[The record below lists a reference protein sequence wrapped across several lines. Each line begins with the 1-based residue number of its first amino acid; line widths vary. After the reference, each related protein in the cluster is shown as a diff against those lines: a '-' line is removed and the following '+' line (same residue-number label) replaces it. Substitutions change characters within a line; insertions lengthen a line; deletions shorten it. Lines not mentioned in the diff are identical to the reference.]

1 MKPDCSSGE
10 DLLCYLEH
18 IREIRACGTDFLVS
32 DLIETVE
39 DALIV
44 LADPANPSW
53 ADAFHFL
60 SGHPDTSELVLET
73 FQETLE
79 QMGVKPSGTDPV
91 TSEPRYRLEDV
102 ARALGVPESTL
113 DLDTVGSSDP
123 SSGS

>member
-1 MKPDCSSGE
+1 MSG
-10 DLLCYLEH
+10 
-18 IREIRACGTDFLVS
+18 
-32 DLIETVE
+32 LIETVE

-53 ADAFHFL
+53 ADAFRFL
-60 SGHPDTSELVLET
+60 SGHPDTARFVLET

-102 ARALGVPESTL
+102 AGALGVPES
-113 DLDTVGSSDP
+113 DLDPDAVEPSDP
-123 SSGS
+123 LSDS